1 MLWSSTI
8 NFMQIQ
14 NKVSPRFKIMDKT
27 YFQERPWT
35 WSWRRW
41 STRWWRTWTA
51 RRPTLLACPGRSS
64 AMTGSDWPQT
74 QTGKHILKHIIL
86 SNIVW
91 SMAQCQNSHA
101 QHQPHQEAWRAGE
114 DWGDVQRPCWSH
126 QVSFFFSF
134 NTCWPVISTYSSFY
148 SDVSSWAT
156 LTSYGWWK
164 RYSNYCQ

>member
-14 NKVSPRFKIMDKT
+14 NKVGPRFKIMDKT

-64 AMTGSDWPQT
+64 AMTGSNWPQT
-74 QTGKHILKHIIL
+74 QTGKHILKTHHIVKYSLINGTMSEFSCSTSASSRSLKSWRGLRRCTEALLITPGIFIL
-86 SNIVW
+86 FI
-91 SMAQCQNSHA
+91 QYLL
-101 QHQPHQEAWRAGE
+101 
-114 DWGDVQRPCWSH
+114 
-126 QVSFFFSF
+126 
-134 NTCWPVISTYSSFY
+134 TCYTYSSFY